1 MVKKNNKK
9 TGSPDGS
16 YQLEAQIGYKLRLAN
31 QRHLEIFSRLITDF
45 TPTQFS
51 VLVRLNDVGAVSQNQ
66 LGRLVGMDAATTKGV
81 VNRLVDKGLVKT
93 RPDGADMRRLVI
105 SLTDQGVAALAKT
118 VPMAHR
124 ITTETTAKLTRR
136 EAARLCAL
144 LDKL

>member
-1 MVKKNNKK
+1 MVKKDNKK
-9 TGSPDGS
+9 TGPPDGS

>member
-1 MVKKNNKK
+1 MVKKDNKK
-9 TGSPDGS
+9 TGPPDGS

-51 VLVRLNDVGAVSQNQ
+51 VLVRLNDVGEVSQNQ

-105 SLTDQGVAALAKT
+105 SLTDQGLAALVKT

>member
-105 SLTDQGVAALAKT
+105 SLTGEGVTALAKT
-118 VPMAHR
+118 VPVAHR

>member
-1 MVKKNNKK
+1 MVKKDNKK
-9 TGSPDGS
+9 TGPPDGS

-31 QRHLEIFSRLITDF
+31 QRHLEIFSGLITDF

-105 SLTDQGVAALAKT
+105 SLTDEGVAALAKT
-118 VPMAHR
+118 VPIAHR
-124 ITTETTAKLTRR
+124 ITSETTAKLTRR

>member
-1 MVKKNNKK
+1 MVKKDSKK

-105 SLTDQGVAALAKT
+105 SLTDEGVAALAKT
-118 VPMAHR
+118 VPIAHR
-124 ITTETTAKLTRR
+124 ITSETTAKLTRR

>member
-1 MVKKNNKK
+1 MVKKDNKK

-31 QRHLEIFSRLITDF
+31 QRHLEIFSRLIMDF

-93 RPDGADMRRLVI
+93 RPDGADLRRLVI

>member
-1 MVKKNNKK
+1 MMKKDNKK
-9 TGSPDGS
+9 TGTPEGS

-105 SLTDQGVAALAKT
+105 SLTDQGVAAMAKT

>member
-1 MVKKNNKK
+1 MGEKDNKK
-9 TGSPDGS
+9 SGPPNGS

-31 QRHLEIFSRLITDF
+31 QRHLEIFSRLMTDF

-51 VLVRLNDVGAVSQNQ
+51 VLVRLHDVGAVSQNQ
-66 LGRLVGMDAATTKGV
+66 LGRLVAMDAATTKGV

-105 SLTDQGVAALAKT
+105 SLTDQGVAALAAV
-118 VPMAHR
+118 VPVAHR
-124 ITTETTAKLTRR
+124 ITTETTAKLTKR
-136 EAARLCAL
+136 EVARLCAL

>member
-1 MVKKNNKK
+1 MVKKDNKK
-9 TGSPDGS
+9 TVPLDGS

-31 QRHLEIFSRLITDF
+31 QRHLEIFSRLITNF

-51 VLVRLNDVGAVSQNQ
+51 VLVRLYDVGAVSQNQ

-93 RPDGADMRRLVI
+93 RPDGTDMRRLVI
-105 SLTDQGVAALAKT
+105 SLTDQGVAVLAKT

>member
-1 MVKKNNKK
+1 MVKKDNKK
-9 TGSPDGS
+9 TGPPDGS

-93 RPDGADMRRLVI
+93 RPDGAAMRRLVI
-105 SLTDQGVAALAKT
+105 SLTDEGVAALAKT
-118 VPMAHR
+118 VPIAHR
-124 ITTETTAKLTRR
+124 ITSETTAKLTRR

>member
-1 MVKKNNKK
+1 MVKKDNKK

-118 VPMAHR
+118 VPIAHR

>member
-1 MVKKNNKK
+1 M
-9 TGSPDGS
+9 
-16 YQLEAQIGYKLRLAN
+16 
-31 QRHLEIFSRLITDF
+31 
-45 TPTQFS
+45 
-51 VLVRLNDVGAVSQNQ
+51 RLNDVGAVSQNQ

-105 SLTDQGVAALAKT
+105 SLTDEGVAALAKT
-118 VPMAHR
+118 VPIAHR
-124 ITTETTAKLTRR
+124 IITSETTAKLTRR

>member
-1 MVKKNNKK
+1 VKKDSKK

-105 SLTDQGVAALAKT
+105 SLTDEGVAALAKT
-118 VPMAHR
+118 VPIAHR

>member
-1 MVKKNNKK
+1 MVKKDSKK

-93 RPDGADMRRLVI
+93 RPDGADLRRLVI

>member
-1 MVKKNNKK
+1 M
-9 TGSPDGS
+9 
-16 YQLEAQIGYKLRLAN
+16 RLAN
-31 QRHLEIFSRLITDF
+31 QRHLEIFSGLITDF

-105 SLTDQGVAALAKT
+105 SLTDEGVAALAKT
-118 VPMAHR
+118 VPIAHR
-124 ITTETTAKLTRR
+124 ITSETTAKLTRR

>member
-1 MVKKNNKK
+1 MVKKDSKK

-105 SLTDQGVAALAKT
+105 SLTDQGVDALAKT

>member
-1 MVKKNNKK
+1 MVGKDSKMS
-9 TGSPDGS
+9 GLPDGS

-31 QRHLEIFSRLITDF
+31 QRHLEIFSRLMTDF

-51 VLVRLNDVGAVSQNQ
+51 VLVRLHDVGAVSQNQ
-66 LGRLVGMDAATTKGV
+66 LGRLVAMDAATTKGV

-105 SLTDQGVAALAKT
+105 SLTDQGVAALAAV

-124 ITTETTAKLTRR
+124 ITAETTAKLTRR
-136 EAARLCAL
+136 EAARLCTL

>member
-1 MVKKNNKK
+1 MVKKDNKK

-93 RPDGADMRRLVI
+93 RPDGTDMRRLVI
-105 SLTDQGVAALAKT
+105 SLTDQGVAVLAKT
-118 VPMAHR
+118 MPMAHR

>member
-1 MVKKNNKK
+1 MMKKDNKK
-9 TGSPDGS
+9 TGTPEGS

-45 TPTQFS
+45 PPTQFS

-93 RPDGADMRRLVI
+93 RPHGADMRRLVI
-105 SLTDQGVAALAKT
+105 SLTDQGVAAMAKT

>member
-1 MVKKNNKK
+1 MVKKDNKK
-9 TGSPDGS
+9 TGPPDGS

-105 SLTDQGVAALAKT
+105 SLTDQGVAAMAKT

>member
-1 MVKKNNKK
+1 MVKKDNKK

>member
-1 MVKKNNKK
+1 MIKKDNKK
-9 TGSPDGS
+9 TGTPEGS

-105 SLTDQGVAALAKT
+105 SLTDQGVVALAKT

>member
-1 MVKKNNKK
+1 MVKKDNKK

-31 QRHLEIFSRLITDF
+31 QRHLEIFSQLITDF

-51 VLVRLNDVGAVSQNQ
+51 VLVRLDDVGAVSQNQ

-105 SLTDQGVAALAKT
+105 SLTDQGVDALAKT

>member
-1 MVKKNNKK
+1 MVKKDNKK

-105 SLTDQGVAALAKT
+105 SLTDEGVAALAKT
-118 VPMAHR
+118 VPIAHR

>member
-1 MVKKNNKK
+1 MVKKDNKK

-31 QRHLEIFSRLITDF
+31 QRHLEIFSRLITNF

-93 RPDGADMRRLVI
+93 RPDGADLRRLVI

>member
-1 MVKKNNKK
+1 MVKKDSKK

-81 VNRLVDKGLVKT
+81 VNRLVDKGLVNT

-105 SLTDQGVAALAKT
+105 SLTDQGVAAMAKT

-124 ITTETTAKLTRR
+124 ITTETTANLTRR

>member
-1 MVKKNNKK
+1 MVKKDSKK

-81 VNRLVDKGLVKT
+81 VNRLVDKGLVNT

-105 SLTDQGVAALAKT
+105 SLTDQGVAAMAKT

-124 ITTETTAKLTRR
+124 ITAETTAKLTRR

>member
-93 RPDGADMRRLVI
+93 RPDGADLRRLVI

>member
-1 MVKKNNKK
+1 MVKKDYKK
-9 TGSPDGS
+9 SGSPDGS

-105 SLTDQGVAALAKT
+105 SLTDQGVAALAKA

>member
-1 MVKKNNKK
+1 MVKKDNKK
-9 TGSPDGS
+9 TGPPDGS

-105 SLTDQGVAALAKT
+105 SLTDEGVAALAKT
-118 VPMAHR
+118 VPIAHR
-124 ITTETTAKLTRR
+124 ITSETTAKLTRR

>member
-1 MVKKNNKK
+1 MVKKDNKK
-9 TGSPDGS
+9 TSSPDGF

-93 RPDGADMRRLVI
+93 RPHGADMRRLVI